1 MFLAHK
7 GHDYIFDMFLAH
19 KGHDYIFDMFLAHKG
34 HDYIFDMFP
43 FCSKMAKSHKKGT
56 S

>member
-1 MFLAHK
+1 
-7 GHDYIFDMFLAH
+7 MFLAH

-43 FCSKMAKSHKKGT
+43 FCSKMAKSQKKGT

>member
-1 MFLAHK
+1 
-7 GHDYIFDMFLAH
+7 MFLAH

-43 FCSKMAKSHKKGT
+43 FCSKMAESHKKGT

>member
-1 MFLAHK
+1 
-7 GHDYIFDMFLAH
+7 MFLAH